1 MTSFEERQAAARL
14 LNDRLAAANA
24 RWGKSPVF
32 DENAQLLGQLV
43 SRIALAGNGRDISYL
58 STEVTDV
65 AVRVTVFVDGAVIDA
80 SFKEGALVVD
90 VLPLDIRSLR
100 VTSTQDFYADDRVDP
115 EQPLAVNVTLAEG
128 RTLTLR
134 GSGADDD
141 ALTRFLPVLLSLTAS
156 HAATPTR

>member
-1 MTSFEERQAAARL
+1 MTTFEERQAAARL

-24 RWGKSPVF
+24 QWGKSPVF
-32 DENAQLLGQLV
+32 TENAQLLGQLV
-43 SRIALAGNGRDISYL
+43 SRIALSGNGRDISYL

-100 VTSTQDFYADDRVDP
+100 VTSTQDFYADERVDP

-134 GSGADDD
+134 GSGAEDDD
-141 ALTRFLPVLLSLTAS
+141 LTKFLPTLLSLTSAD
-156 HAATPTR
+156 

>member
-1 MTSFEERQAAARL
+1 MTTFAERHAAARQ

-24 RWGKSPVF
+24 QWGQSPVF
-32 DENAQLLGQLV
+32 AENAQLLGQLV
-43 SRIALAGNGRDISYL
+43 SRIALAGNGRDISHI
-58 STEVTDV
+58 STEVTEA

-90 VLPLDIRSLR
+90 VLPLDIRSMR

-134 GSGADDD
+134 GSGEDDD
-141 ALTRFLPVLLSLTAS
+141 DLTRFLPVLLALTSAS
-156 HAATPTR
+156 